1 MVSVVGRVLTGLD
14 ALSPLACA
22 RLTLRCLL
30 RLTGKRKA
38 GEDTENGGQN
48 ATRHGMDPRWVASAG
63 DAIA

>member
-1 MVSVVGRVLTGLD
+1 MVSVVGRVLTGLA

-30 RLTGKRKA
+30 HLTGKRKA

-48 ATRHGMDPRWVASAG
+48 APDRKAM
-63 DAIA
+63 

>member
-1 MVSVVGRVLTGLD
+1 MVSVVGRVLTGLA

-48 ATRHGMDPRWVASAG
+48 APDRKAMKTAVPYSFG
-63 DAIA
+63 AIV